1 MQVVVSTG
9 APLPSRLKGRAMS
22 LLKSRIPPAR
32 LVMIVSAGLFT
43 SLAPHPAG
51 ALDQATV
58 VASGGGE
65 RLLDRLTAGSLV
77 IAAKRDDVTD
87 PQDILAAAQAD
98 YRRMVD
104 LLYASGYY
112 SGTVNIRIDGREAA
126 EIPPLTPPTRISVA
140 EIRVNPGPRFTFGMA
155 EIGPLASG
163 STPPEEYRAGE
174 IARATVIGDAAEGA
188 VDAWRAAGHPKV
200 GIATQQVTANHPE
213 QRLDARIGL
222 APGPVA
228 TFGTTTVQEGSAVR
242 ATAIRRIAGVP
253 EGTRYNPEDVAKAA
267 QRLRRTGA
275 FRSVALT
282 EADLLNPDNSLDI
295 GITVVDEAPRRYGFG
310 AEVATDTGLGLNGF
324 WMHRNVMG
332 GAERFRVEGSVQGIG
347 TERGGLNYGLSARF
361 DRPAVYG
368 PDTGFFAV
376 AGLEQLDEEFF
387 RTERAFGGV
396 GVTRTIT
403 ETLEGELGLRLE
415 YSRVAQRFL
424 LLSPDGSTP
433 RRDFTLVT
441 LPGALTWDRR
451 DDILNPTEG
460 FYLKAEAMPFIDLDG
475 TDSGGRLRF
484 DARLYQAFGENDGIV
499 LAGRAQVGSV
509 FGPDLLNIR
518 PDFLFYSGGGGTVR
532 GQPFQSLFVEQPGV
546 RGIGGRSFVGFSGEV
561 RAKVSQRISLVGFAD
576 AGYIGAESLYDGSG
590 EWHSGAGLGLRY
602 DTTVGPIRLDVA
614 GPVSG
619 DTGDGV
625 QIYIGIGQAF

>member
-1 MQVVVSTG
+1 MPFLFPRVPT
-9 APLPSRLKGRAMS
+9 
-22 LLKSRIPPAR
+22 AR
-32 LVMIVSAGLFT
+32 LAIVVSAGLSVT
-43 SLAPHPAG
+43 LAPQSAG

-58 VASGGGE
+58 VASSGGE

-77 IAAKRDDVTD
+77 IAAERDGVTD

-126 EIPPLTPPTRISVA
+126 EIPPLNPPTRISVA
-140 EIRVNPGPRFTFGMA
+140 EIRVNPGPRFTFGVA
-155 EIGPLASG
+155 EIGPLATG
-163 STPPEEYRAGE
+163 STPPEEFRAGQ
-174 IARATVIGDAAEGA
+174 IARATVIADAADDA
-188 VDAWRAAGHPKV
+188 VDDWRAAGHPKV
-200 GIATQQVTANHPE
+200 EIANQQVTANHPE

-242 ATAIRRIAGVP
+242 STAIRRIAGVP
-253 EGTRYNPEDVAKAA
+253 EGTRYNPEDVARAA

-295 GITVVDEAPRRYGFG
+295 GIAVVDEAPRRYGFG
-310 AEVATDTGLGLNGF
+310 AEIATDTGLGLNGF

-332 GAERFRVEGSVQGIG
+332 GAERFRVEGRVDGIG
-347 TERGGLNYGLSARF
+347 TDRGGLNYGLSARF

-376 AGLEQLDEEFF
+376 LGAEQLDEEFF
-387 RTERAFGGV
+387 LTERAFAGV
-396 GVTRTIT
+396 GVTRTFS
-403 ETLEGELGLRLE
+403 ETLEGELGLQLE
-415 YSRVAQRFL
+415 YARVTQRYL
-424 LLSPDGSTP
+424 PPLPDGSFP

-460 FYLKAEAMPFIDLDG
+460 FYLRGEATPFFDVDG
-475 TDSGGRLRF
+475 SDHGGRLRF
-484 DARLYQAFGENDGIV
+484 DARIYQAFGENDGVV

-509 FGPDLLNIR
+509 FGPDLLDIQ
-518 PDFLFYSGGGGTVR
+518 PDLLFYSGGGGTVR

-561 RAKVSQRISLVGFAD
+561 RAKVTNRISLVGFAD

-614 GPVSG
+614 GPVGG

>member
-1 MQVVVSTG
+1 M
-9 APLPSRLKGRAMS
+9 PLLFFPT
-22 LLKSRIPPAR
+22 PTAR
-32 LVMIVSAGLFT
+32 LAIVVSAGL
-43 SLAPHPAG
+43 SVAVAPHPAG
-51 ALDQATV
+51 ALDQATLI
-58 VASGGGE
+58 ASSGGE

-77 IAAKRDDVTD
+77 IAAERDGVTD

-126 EIPPLTPPTRISVA
+126 EIPPLNPPTRISVA
-140 EIRVNPGPRFTFGMA
+140 EIRVNPGPRFTFGRA
-155 EIGPLASG
+155 EIGPLVTG
-163 STPPEEYRAGE
+163 STPPEEFRAGQ
-174 IARATVIGDAAEGA
+174 IARATVIADAADVA
-188 VDAWRAAGHPKV
+188 VDDWRAAGHPKV
-200 GIATQQVTANHPE
+200 EIANQQVTANHPE
-213 QRLDARIGL
+213 QKLDARIGL

-242 ATAIRRIAGVP
+242 STAIRRIAGVP
-253 EGTRYNPEDVAKAA
+253 EGTRYDPEDVAMAA

-295 GITVVDEAPRRYGFG
+295 GIAVVDEAPRRYGFG
-310 AEVATDTGLGLNGF
+310 AEIATDAGLGLNGF

-332 GAERFRVEGSVQGIG
+332 GAERFRVEGRVDGIG
-347 TERGGLNYGLSARF
+347 TDRGGLNYGVSARF

-376 AGLEQLDEEFF
+376 LGVEQLDEEFF
-387 RTERAFGGV
+387 LNERAFAGI
-396 GVTRTIT
+396 GVTRTFSD
-403 ETLEGELGLRLE
+403 TLEGELGLQLE
-415 YSRVAQRFL
+415 YARVTQRYL
-424 LLSPDGSTP
+424 PALPDGSFP
-433 RRDFTLVT
+433 KRDFTLVT

-460 FYLKAEAMPFIDLDG
+460 FYLKAEATPFFDVDG
-475 TDSGGRLRF
+475 SDHGGRLQF
-484 DARLYQAFGENDGIV
+484 DARIYQALGESDRFV
-499 LAGRAQVGSV
+499 LAGRAQAGSV
-509 FGPDLLNIR
+509 FGPDLLDIQ
-518 PDFLFYSGGGGTVR
+518 PDLLFYSGGGGTVR

-561 RAKVSQRISLVGFAD
+561 RAKVSERISLVGFAD